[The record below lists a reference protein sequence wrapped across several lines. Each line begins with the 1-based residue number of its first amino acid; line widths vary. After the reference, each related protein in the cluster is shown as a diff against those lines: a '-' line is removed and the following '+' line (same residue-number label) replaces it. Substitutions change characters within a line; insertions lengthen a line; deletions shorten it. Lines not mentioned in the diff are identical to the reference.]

1 MKPRELL
8 LFTFWISIPLVMI
21 LSLILT
27 GCTPVELKVTEE
39 VAEGVAEVV
48 KYVEK
53 EKSIKV
59 TKNETPS

>member
-27 GCTPVELKVTEE
+27 GCTPLEIKESE
-39 VAEGVAEVV
+39 IIAEDLIQEDL
-48 KYVEK
+48 ERR
-53 EKSIKV
+53 
-59 TKNETPS
+59 